1 MREKGGL
8 QAGRD
13 LSAGWQWVRFDQ
25 VALLQR
31 GYDLR
36 EQDCIPGP
44 YPVVTSS
51 GIVGTHCEFRAR
63 GPGVVTGR
71 SGSVGRVHY
80 VEEDFW
86 PHNTALYVKDFM
98 GNNSRYVFYLM
109 QWVNTKKVSSG
120 TGVPTLDR
128 KEVHK
133 LTVPLPPLPEQQRIA
148 ASLAEK
154 MATVDRAREAAEAE
168 LAAINAL
175 PAALLHRA
183 FSGEL

>member
-1 MREKGGL
+1 MGEKGGL
-8 QAGRD
+8 QAGGK
-13 LSAGWQWVRFDQ
+13 LPVGWRWVRFDQ
-25 VALLQR
+25 IALLQR

-36 EQDCIPGP
+36 EQDCIPGT

-51 GIVGTHCEFRAR
+51 GVVGIHCEFRAK

-98 GNNSRYVFYLM
+98 GNNPRYVFSLVR
-109 QWVNTKKVSSG
+109 WVNVKKVSSG

-148 ASLAEK
+148 AILTAQMSA
-154 MATVDRAREAAEAE
+154 VDQAREAAAAE
-168 LAAINAL
+168 LASINAL
-175 PAALLHRA
+175 PAALLRRA